1 MVGNKGIVV
10 WWDIMGWNN
19 KGMGIKYSRMV
30 WNIGMFHVKQCDGL
44 CEIVSATSNSRLI
57 AYVAILYSYQ
67 NDITLPHIPNQF
79 RPNQFTKYPH
89 AHELTQTHGII
100 CLFTSNLQ
108 LPFDNVLLS
117 YGKTGSI

>member
-1 MVGNKGIVV
+1 
-10 WWDIMGWNN
+10 MGV
-19 KGMGIKYSRMV
+19 KYSRMV
-30 WNIGMFHVKQCDGL
+30 ENIGMFHVKQCDGL
-44 CEIVSATSNSRLI
+44 CEIVSATPVSRLI
-57 AYVAILYSYQ
+57 LYYLISYSYQ
-67 NDITLPHIPNQF
+67 NDITLSHMPNQF
-79 RPNQFTKYPH
+79 SPNQPTEPPH